1 MVSTRVISDAEF
13 NRLKETHPETAG
25 SCVTCRNDGGYIW
38 EGTTQKC
45 DCQQQRSLQT
55 RYSLA
60 GIGLTYQRMT
70 WDDVKVSEAKL
81 APIREYLADIDGYLA
96 RGIGLFINGSVGSGK
111 TLLLNLILKELVGRN
126 YDCYCTTFAGTV
138 EAFTSTWGDAAEK
151 RHFANRFMRSKVL
164 GLDDLGKEFR
174 SANGLSK
181 TTFDYIL
188 RTRVQEARP
197 TILTTNLNA
206 LEVRTG
212 YGASVLSL
220 LVEQSIEVP
229 LSGDDYR
236 PTAHDRTIAEVKAK
250 EMRPIS

>member
-1 MVSTRVISDAEF
+1 LRY
-13 NRLKETHPETAG
+13 THYAH
-25 SCVTCRNDGGYIW
+25 
-38 EGTTQKC
+38 
-45 DCQQQRSLQT
+45 
-55 RYSLA
+55 A

-70 WDDVKVSEAKL
+70 WDDVKVPEVQL
-81 APIREYLADIDGYLA
+81 APIRDYLANIDAYVA
-96 RGIGLFINGSVGSGK
+96 RGVGLFLSGPVGSGK
-111 TLLLNLILKELVGRN
+111 TLIGNLVLKELVKRG
-126 YDCYCTTFAGTV
+126 YDCYGTTFAATV
-138 EAFTSTWGDAAEK
+138 EAFTSTWGDAEEK

-164 GLDDLGKEFR
+164 CLDDLGKEFR

-206 LEVRTG
+206 MEVRTG

-229 LSGDDYR
+229 LTGEDYR
-236 PTAHDRTIAEVKAK
+236 PIAHNRTISEVKAG
-250 EMRPIS
+250 EMRPIT